1 MSDFGDEFYKNMQK
15 TLDKMLKEYYNE
27 DVLVREDINKERADE
42 TMNPREE
49 MIKAYEKFNKSVPT
63 VSQYSRCLNLL
74 YLNGQL
80 DPCYHRD
87 NLLVSIQKILLRKN
101 KANVLLTGSAGCGK
115 TALAEGLAAIITERR
130 VAYQEERNR
139 LWKAFNKAHKAWEK
153 TVADWN
159 WTGEEEYPTEPKW
172 VDPPKPHLA
181 SCVIY
186 DLSLNALVGG
196 TKYRGEFEERLQAIL
211 DECKKNPN
219 IILFIDEIHQI
230 GSVGA
235 SEGSEGAAQI
245 LKPALARKD
254 IRVIGATTTEEKAY
268 ITKDKALAR
277 RFCEVE
283 VAQLVGNPAVET
295 ADKILADYCQYHKVN
310 TDVSATDILAKVQ
323 FFLPQSVFPDNIINV
338 VDETLAGAV
347 FDGLKA
353 VDMSHFNAT
362 LSRITGKIIVG
373 G

>member
-1 MSDFGDEFYKNMQK
+1 MGFNEFYKSFEWA
-15 TLDKMLKEYYNE
+15 LDECLSFEE
-27 DVLVREDINKERADE
+27 AVKERTKE
-42 TMNPREE
+42 NMNPREE
-49 MIKAYEKFNKSVPT
+49 MKEIYERFNRNVPT
-63 VSQYSRCLNLL
+63 IAQYSRCLNLL
-74 YLNGQL
+74 YLKGQL

-87 NLLVSIQKILLRKN
+87 GLLVSIQKILLRKN
-101 KANVLLTGSAGCGK
+101 KANVLLTGAAGCGK
-115 TALAEGLAAIITERR
+115 TAIAEGLASIITERR
-130 VAYQEERNR
+130 ITYQEEWNK
-139 LWKAFNKAHKAWEK
+139 LHKEYLKAHKAWK
-153 TVADWN
+153 RACVKAD
-159 WTGEEEYPTEPKW
+159 EECIDRPAEPQW
-172 VDPPKPHLA
+172 IDPPKPHLA

-196 TKYRGEFEERLQAIL
+196 TKYRGEFEERLQKVL

-230 GSVGA
+230 GTVGA
-235 SEGSEGAAQI
+235 SDGSEGASQI
-245 LKPALARKD
+245 LKPALARND
-254 IRVIGATTTEEKAY
+254 IKVIGATTTEEKAY

-323 FFLPQSVFPDNIINV
+323 FFLPKSVFPDNIINII
-338 VDETLAGAV
+338 DETLAGAV
-347 FDGLKA
+347 FDGLKS

-362 LSRITGKIIVG
+362 LSRMTGKIIVG